1 MDTAEGS
8 KKQPMPDAIKRQFR
22 EAIKATTGRTTG
34 EAEPQSHRRGGTEIS
49 RLFARAAKR
58 NTGRKAAVRS
68 LPSAPRA
75 KNIVV
80 SFAQAAAHMMDRLA
94 RDIEKALGMGPSAE
108 EIERRKE
115 GAAAAEA
122 AYEAAEEMKR
132 YREFLAQQRL
142 LTEAR
147 GTLKPS

>member
-1 MDTAEGS
+1 VATETQRGPTAEKTKPG
-8 KKQPMPDAIKRQFR
+8 AIFR
-22 EAIKATTGRTTG
+22 DAIKATTGRATG
-34 EAEPQSHRRGGTEIS
+34 EAGPQPSRRSGTGIS
-49 RLFARAAKR
+49 RLFARSAKKH
-58 NTGRKAAVRS
+58 TGRKAVVCS
-68 LPSAPRA
+68 LPSTPRA

-94 RDIEKALGMGPSAE
+94 RDIEKALGFGPSAG

-115 GAAAAEA
+115 CADAAQR
-122 AYEAAEEMKR
+122 AYEDAEEMKR

-147 GTLKPS
+147 GTARPS